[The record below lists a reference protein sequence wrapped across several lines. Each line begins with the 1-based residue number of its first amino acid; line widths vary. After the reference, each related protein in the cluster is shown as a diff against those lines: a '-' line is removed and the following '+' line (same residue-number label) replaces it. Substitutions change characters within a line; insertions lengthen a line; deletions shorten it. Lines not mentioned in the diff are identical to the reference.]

1 VGGRFP
7 MFNLFKAKVKEE
19 VKESI
24 KEPEKILRTKEEI
37 LIELKQTLKNF
48 DGLNV
53 GKNYICMDKD
63 YNFQEYEIDKSVNK
77 VNNDSGQIVDNKIWG
92 EKLSL
97 EQLRIILDEY
107 ANKIYE
113 EEKRIKEILEYLN
126 S

>member
-7 MFNLFKAKVKEE
+7 MFNLFKAKVKDEVKEE
-19 VKESI
+19 VKQPGE
-24 KEPEKILRTKEEI
+24 ILRTKEEI
-37 LIELKQTLKNF
+37 LTELKQTLKNYE
-48 DGLNV
+48 GLNV

-63 YNFQEYEIDKSVNK
+63 YNFQEYELDKSVNK
-77 VNNDSGQIVDNKIWG
+77 VNNESGQIVDNKIWG

-97 EQLRIILDEY
+97 EQLQVILDEY

-113 EEKRIKEILEYLN
+113 EEKRIKEILDYLD